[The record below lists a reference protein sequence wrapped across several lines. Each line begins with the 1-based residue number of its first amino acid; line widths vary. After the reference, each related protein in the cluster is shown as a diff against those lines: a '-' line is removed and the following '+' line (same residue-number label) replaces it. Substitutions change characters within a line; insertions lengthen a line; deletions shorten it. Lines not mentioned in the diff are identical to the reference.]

1 MPFADE
7 RTLEA
12 LEFSAVRERVVAAT
26 RTERGRRY
34 AESLLP
40 DDAFERVRAEQG
52 RTAAARELV
61 AAADLHA
68 LPAVETQP
76 LTVAAEQ
83 GRVLAPRELRLV
95 GEAVAAAAAAYR
107 AVRDDATLREIGG
120 AYASLEPLR
129 RTLANA
135 IDERDVIL
143 DRASPALGRIR
154 RSVKQAQEE
163 SRERVGA
170 ILRAPK
176 YANAIQ
182 DAVVTIRDGRFV
194 VPIKAAFAH
203 GFPGIVHDTSA
214 SGQTLFVEPLA
225 ALETNNRLRTLR
237 LEEEHEIERI
247 LGELSRGVGEN
258 AAQIEV
264 NVEMLAGI
272 DLLVA
277 KARLAIALDAVAPV
291 LDEEPS
297 LEIARGRHP
306 LLGERAVPQS
316 LSLNDATRLLV
327 ISGPNM
333 GGKTVTLKMVGLF
346 LAMAYAGM
354 QVPAAEGSRIGRFTH
369 LIADVG
375 DEQSIVE
382 NASTFSAHLDR
393 MREILATASKTTIFL
408 VDEIG
413 AGTEPSAGAALAAA
427 MLEHLLVARARGVVS
442 THATELKLFA
452 HAAEGAANASV
463 RFDPRTFSATFELDV
478 GSPGQSFAFAL
489 ARSRGIAEEV
499 VRRGESLLALE
510 EREYERALAELSARN
525 AELQHE
531 RATLA
536 DERRASAAERE
547 RLERRIVELRVE
559 QERFAARAEERLQ
572 QALREFMTDLQRR
585 SPENAKRS
593 RLTPSQSAA
602 LSRTLEQ
609 MHRDLGMRE
618 VQDDAV
624 PRERVAFPLSGMEQ
638 YRPAGASARF
648 DAAASARSELDVRG
662 KRYADAEPLVDRWID
677 EALLAGSSP
686 LRLIHGKGTGM
697 LGRGLQEFLRAH
709 PAVAS
714 VRYGNEEEGS
724 HGVTII
730 DLNDR

>member
-12 LEFSAVRERVVAAT
+12 LEFSAVRERVVLAT

-40 DDAFERVRAEQG
+40 DDAFERVRVEQA

-68 LPAVETQP
+68 LPAVETHA

-83 GRVLAPRELRLV
+83 GRVLAPRDLRLV
-95 GEAVAAAAAAYR
+95 GEAIAAAAAAYR
-107 AVRDDATLREIGG
+107 AVRDDATLGEIGS

-129 RTLANA
+129 KTLANA

-163 SRERVGA
+163 SRERVAA

-176 YANAIQ
+176 YADAIQ
-182 DAVVTIRDGRFV
+182 DAVVTIREGRFV
-194 VPIKAAFAH
+194 VPIKVAFAH

-225 ALETNNRLRTLR
+225 ALEANNRLRTLR

-247 LGELSRGVGEN
+247 LGELSQSVGEN
-258 AAQIEV
+258 AAQIED
-264 NVEMLAGI
+264 NVEMLAAI

-277 KARLAIALDAVAPV
+277 KARLAIALDAVAPA
-291 LDEEPS
+291 LDEEPL

-316 LSLNDATRLLV
+316 LALDDATRLLV

-354 QVPAAEGSRIGRFTH
+354 QVPAAEGSRIGRFTR

-393 MREILATASKTTIFL
+393 MREILATASETTVFL

-427 MLEHLLVARARGVVS
+427 MLERLLVARARGVVS

-499 VRRGESLLALE
+499 VKRAESLLALE
-510 EREYERALAELSARN
+510 EREYERALEDLSARN
-525 AELQHE
+525 AELQRE
-531 RATLA
+531 RVTLA
-536 DERRASAAERE
+536 DERRANATERE
-547 RLERRIVELRVE
+547 RLERRIAELGVE

-572 QALREFMTDLQRR
+572 QALREFMADLQRR

-593 RLTPSQSAA
+593 RVTPSQSAA

-618 VQDDAV
+618 IQGDAV
-624 PRERVAFPLSGMEQ
+624 PREGIAFPLSGMSQ

-648 DAAASARSELDVRG
+648 DAAASAPLELDVRG

-677 EALLAGSSP
+677 EALLAGSSA

-697 LGRGLQEFLRAH
+697 LGRGLQEYLRAH